1 MRLGFGRAAVIKVIG
16 TQGDRV
22 EVAVAGTVLTVA
34 RINSTMNQTD
44 HGARAG
50 EASRIAPAVATT
62 IVGEPAFNHVHTIR
76 VQYINRA
83 KPGTHGKVI
92 DAVDF
97 RQDPTGAF
105 VPHAT

>member
-1 MRLGFGRAAVIKVIG
+1 
-16 TQGDRV
+16 
-22 EVAVAGTVLTVA
+22 
-34 RINSTMNQTD
+34 
-44 HGARAG
+44 
-50 EASRIAPAVATT
+50 VATM
-62 IVGEPAFNHVHTIR
+62 IVGEAALNHVHAIR
-76 VQYINRA
+76 VRYINRA